1 MLGSNSNKHVLVKG
15 GGLWKIDCK
24 IEATVSY
31 CVPFFYSNISPI
43 HASSGNLKKI
53 FHCATM
59 RPQLQAW
66 EKIAPAQCK
75 FSSYVSCEQAAMPSM
90 RVV

>member
-43 HASSGNLKKI
+43 YGIVREFKENIPLCHHAAAIASMGKN
-53 FHCATM
+53 CAG
-59 RPQLQAW
+59 A
-66 EKIAPAQCK
+66 
-75 FSSYVSCEQAAMPSM
+75 V
-90 RVV
+90 